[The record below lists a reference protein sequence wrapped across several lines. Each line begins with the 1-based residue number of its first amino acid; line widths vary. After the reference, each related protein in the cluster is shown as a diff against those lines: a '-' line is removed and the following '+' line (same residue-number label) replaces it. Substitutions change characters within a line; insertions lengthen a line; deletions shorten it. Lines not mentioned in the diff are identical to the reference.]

1 MKIKE
6 KKQATKN
13 KMEDLSP
20 NISIYIKYKQIDYIN
35 IKADQ
40 QSEVKKKNQLYNA
53 HKTLTSN
60 IM

>member
-1 MKIKE
+1 MKIRE

-20 NISIYIKYKQIDYIN
+20 NISIYIKCKQIDYIN

-40 QSEVKKKNQLYNA
+40 HSEVKKKINY
-53 HKTLTSN
+53 
-60 IM
+60 IMSIRHSLQI

>member
-1 MKIKE
+1 MKIRE

-40 QSEVKKKNQLYNA
+40 QSEVKKKINY
-53 HKTLTSN
+53 
-60 IM
+60 IMLIRHSLQI

>member
-40 QSEVKKKNQLYNA
+40 QSEVKKKINY
-53 HKTLTSN
+53 
-60 IM
+60 IMLIRHSLQI

>member
-1 MKIKE
+1 MKIRE

-20 NISIYIKYKQIDYIN
+20 NISIYIKCKQIDYIN

-40 QSEVKKKNQLYNA
+40 HSEVKKK
-53 HKTLTSN
+53 KSTT
-60 IM
+60 

>member
-1 MKIKE
+1 MKIRE

-20 NISIYIKYKQIDYIN
+20 NISIYIKCKQIDYIN

-40 QSEVKKKNQLYNA
+40 QSEVKKKNQLHNV

-60 IM
+60 MM